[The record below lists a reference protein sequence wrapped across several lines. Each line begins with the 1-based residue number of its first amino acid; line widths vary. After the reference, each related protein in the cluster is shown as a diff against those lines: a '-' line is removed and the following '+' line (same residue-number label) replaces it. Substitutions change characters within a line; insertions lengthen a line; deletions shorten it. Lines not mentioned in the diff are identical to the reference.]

1 MWPPPLPSQKDPRG
15 ATAPFARLLP
25 GEAASSPP
33 VRSEADVF
41 HADLRLVDSRR
52 TVLYGQHCS
61 HRQVYEPG
69 NRAEQTLCG
78 RGGG

>member
-15 ATAPFARLLP
+15 ATAPFVRLLP

-41 HADLRLVDSRR
+41 HADLRYMSLA
-52 TVLYGQHCS
+52 
-61 HRQVYEPG
+61 
-69 NRAEQTLCG
+69 AEQNKHYVDEKEDEEG
-78 RGGG
+78 SGSSVDG